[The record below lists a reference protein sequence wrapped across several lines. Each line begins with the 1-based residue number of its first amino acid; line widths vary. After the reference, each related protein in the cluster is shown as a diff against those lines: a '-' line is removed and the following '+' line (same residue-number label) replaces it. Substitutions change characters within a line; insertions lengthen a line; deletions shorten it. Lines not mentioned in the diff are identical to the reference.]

1 MSLKRT
7 HIFQY
12 HQTHAHLVDF
22 AGFEMPLWY
31 KGTIS
36 ECHAVRERVGLFDV
50 SHMGRAMV
58 SGPESTEFL
67 NYVTTN
73 DVSSLEPMQAIYS
86 LLCNPNGGIIDDIII
101 MQLSD
106 DQYLVVYNAGNRD
119 KDQAWL
125 QKNASRFKTGI
136 SVVSDNMAM
145 FALQGPGSSK
155 VLGALTGDTSFER
168 IKRFGL
174 SWMQINGRKL
184 LVSRTGYTGEDGFEV
199 FIPDSPVSD
208 PSAALLVW
216 ELLLRAGEGFGIEPC
231 GLGAR
236 DVLRL
241 EAGICLYGNDIDESK
256 SPLEAKLRFAV
267 KLDKGDFIGKA
278 SLVDQKNRGVSRSRV
293 GLRVVERGI
302 PRAGCEIIRDNEKVG
317 TVTSGTFSPIIEAG
331 IAMGYVDSSAAR
343 SGETLQVR
351 VHGKDLAAR
360 VTKFPFYDV
369 DKYGWQRKS

>member
-1 MSLKRT
+1 MKRT
-7 HIFQY
+7 HISQY

-31 KGTIS
+31 KGTVS
-36 ECHAVRERVGLFDV
+36 ECRAVRERVGLFDV

-58 SGPESTEFL
+58 SGTESTKFL

-73 DVSSLEPMQAIYS
+73 EVSNLEPMQAIYS
-86 LLCNPNGGIIDDIII
+86 LLCNPNGGIVDDIII

-106 DQYLVVYNAGNRD
+106 NQYLVVYNAGNRD

-125 QKNASRFKTGI
+125 QKNASRFKTVI

-145 FALQGPGSSK
+145 FALQGPDSAKVLQAMTGSSSEK
-155 VLGALTGDTSFER
+155 IE
-168 IKRFGL
+168 RFGL
-174 SWMQINGRKL
+174 SWMQINSQKL

-208 PSAALLVW
+208 PSAALRTW

-241 EAGICLYGNDIDESK
+241 EAGMCLYGNDIDEST
-256 SPLEAKLRFAV
+256 SPLEAKLLFAV
-267 KLDKGDFIGKA
+267 KLDKDDFIGKT
-278 SLVDQKNRGVSRSRV
+278 SLLDQKSRGISRSRV
-293 GLRVVERGI
+293 GLRLVERGI
-302 PRAGCEIIRDNEKVG
+302 PRAGCEIMRDNEKVG
-317 TVTSGTFSPIIEAG
+317 TVTSGTFSPIIETG
-331 IAMGYVDSSAAR
+331 IAMGYVNQFAAR
-343 SGETLQVR
+343 SGEVLRVKVR
-351 VHGKDLAAR
+351 GKDLPAR
-360 VTKFPFYDV
+360 VSKFPFYDV
-369 DKYGWQRKS
+369 DKYGWQRRS